1 MTRTLLLATLLCVA
15 PALQA
20 QSWQDADDAEEAAW
34 QEQQAAASQAY
45 QLRVAEALSAS
56 GEPREQAFAELLR
69 RQTTAAD
76 AGTVPAGDLPSRAA
90 PRDPALES
98 RLHAIAA
105 RAGDDRLANQFLI
118 AVDRDTGSPLRRA
131 AAQRWQAAEPDN
143 LAALLQVGPPVDDLL
158 AQARNTTHASTHMY
172 DAVRWM
178 SAAFQRHPLTPAELA
193 ALSGDAPYHA
203 EEAAAISA
211 IALWSTAM
219 VPSHRVLVDA
229 CRGVAL
235 RATPARSADCRHV
248 AGVLADRSDST
259 LDRMVGLSMLRE
271 LATDSTERSR
281 VHEQQRSLDWKMMQW
296 GRIAAQQER
305 DGAAQF
311 VRLLRDA
318 GIQNELQLAER
329 VLAEAGVPLQPPAG
343 WMPPRR

>member
-1 MTRTLLLATLLCVA
+1 RLARPGRAERGDDRRRSHRAGNRLPLRDRARADAQGPQRAFCRRSLWWLPGDHEEPARRLDRCQRIAQGRPGSGILNGRRRVIVATVCCGTRTAGTRSMTRTLLLATLLCVA

-20 QSWQDADDAEEAAW
+20 QSWQDANDAEEAAW

-69 RQTTAAD
+69 RQSTAAD

-105 RAGDDRLANQFLI
+105 RAGDDQLANQLLI

-193 ALSGDAPYHA
+193 ALSGDAP
-203 EEAAAISA
+203 
-211 IALWSTAM
+211 
-219 VPSHRVLVDA
+219 
-229 CRGVAL
+229 
-235 RATPARSADCRHV
+235 
-248 AGVLADRSDST
+248 
-259 LDRMVGLSMLRE
+259 
-271 LATDSTERSR
+271 
-281 VHEQQRSLDWKMMQW
+281 
-296 GRIAAQQER
+296 
-305 DGAAQF
+305 
-311 VRLLRDA
+311 
-318 GIQNELQLAER
+318 
-329 VLAEAGVPLQPPAG
+329 
-343 WMPPRR
+343 